1 MSQKLRQAKQLLDA
15 AKNASAD
22 EACVRIIQAVE
33 IILDEFVKKERKE
46 SNARMSPRAVRRIT
60 RHS

>member
-22 EACVRIIQAVE
+22 EACVRFIQAVE
-33 IILDEFVKKERKE
+33 IILDEFVKKER
-46 SNARMSPRAVRRIT
+46 NARMSPRAVRRVT

>member
-33 IILDEFVKKERKE
+33 IILDEFVKKER
-46 SNARMSPRAVRRIT
+46 NARMSPRAVRRVT